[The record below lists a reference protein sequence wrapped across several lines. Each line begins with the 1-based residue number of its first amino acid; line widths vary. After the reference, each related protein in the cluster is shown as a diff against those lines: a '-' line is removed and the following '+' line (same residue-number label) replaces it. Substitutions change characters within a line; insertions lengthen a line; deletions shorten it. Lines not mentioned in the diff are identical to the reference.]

1 MFVGVEIDL
10 EKEIKD
16 PTEMN
21 RREAWK
27 EALCRF
33 WSDSPWSRYWMPQIS
48 RPLLPPAELF
58 AAPFSLVSKG
68 SLKAHNIF
76 TQFIIASTVTRTHIT
91 RAICYG
97 GVSILSFVL
106 YDVRST
112 ARLTNSERPR
122 HFNYMVQLR
131 GDRPKKGSKIR
142 SLVIYL

>member
-1 MFVGVEIDL
+1 
-10 EKEIKD
+10 
-16 PTEMN
+16 MN

-33 WSDSPWSRYWMPQIS
+33 WSDSPWSHCWMPQIS

-68 SLKAHNIF
+68 IPKVHNIF
-76 TQFIIASTVTRTHIT
+76 TQFIIASTASTATRTHIT

-106 YDVRST
+106 CDVRST
-112 ARLTNSERPR
+112 ASLTNSERPR